1 VRRALP
7 FLLTASCVGPATQ
20 DGSFGGGGA
29 TSRAASSGESGSS
42 SSTGSSTDAGE
53 ASSSSSTSAASS
65 TSTGGTTE
73 QFPDFGSSV
82 PVGCQGKIDFLFMI
96 SSGTTMAVFQEN
108 LKSALPGFLST
119 IQQNFA
125 DWDTHIMVVDSTK
138 AWGLISCEQCDTVC
152 ETTPGYPC
160 YVNSGPGYLDD
171 CDFEIGAGV
180 TFPAG
185 NGSSNHRCE
194 LAGNRRYIT
203 LEDPDPEAAFECISG
218 IGVTGGSRGAEAVFH
233 AVGEIMNGPTGCNNG
248 FVRDDALLVVTI
260 LQDNYDE
267 KSEAWP
273 EIWASSL
280 VTIKGDDPDAV
291 VLLVVTTDVD
301 MPNGLCWPD
310 KYNETPNRLRTFAD
324 LMPHGLVGS
333 ICEPDWTPF
342 FDEAADL
349 VLSQCEVFA
358 PQ

>member
-1 VRRALP
+1 MRRALP
-7 FLLTASCVGPATQ
+7 FLLATTCVGQTPQEA
-20 DGSFGGGGA
+20 SFGAGGA
-29 TSRAASSGESGSS
+29 TSAAASSESSSSGSS
-42 SSTGSSTDAGE
+42 GSSTDAGE
-53 ASSSSSTSAASS
+53 ASSSSGTLTEPS
-65 TSTGGTTE
+65 TSTGSTS
-73 QFPDFGSSV
+73 FPDFGSPV
-82 PVGCQGKIDFLFMI
+82 PLGCHGKIDFLFMI
-96 SSGTTMAVFQEN
+96 SSEGTMEFVQAQ
-108 LKSALPGFLST
+108 LKASLPAFLST

-125 DWDTHIMVVDSTK
+125 DWDTHIMVVDSNWW
-138 AWGLISCEQCDTVC
+138 WGLNSCKQCDTVC

-160 YVNSGPGYLDD
+160 YVNTGTGYLDE
-171 CDFEIGAGV
+171 CDFAIGAGV

-218 IGVTGGSRGAEAVFH
+218 IGVTGGSRGAEAVVN
-233 AVGEIMNGPTGCNNG
+233 AVGETINGPGGCNHG
-248 FVRDDALLVVTI
+248 FVREDALLVVTI

-267 KSEAWP
+267 DSETWP

-280 VTIKGDDPDAV
+280 ITVKGEDPDAV

-301 MPNGLCWPD
+301 TPNGLCWPD
-310 KYNETPNRLRTFAD
+310 EYNETPNRLRTFAD